1 MRQKIDSLMIGQ
13 ICRIEYII
21 CRQDTTLR
29 IKKAPFSKKIW
40 LSFFSPKDP
49 FFAFLDYSHQARHLD
64 GLELSRS
71 KGRTCGNDLAGRR
84 QPQAPKNRFLDD
96 WSDM

>member
-1 MRQKIDSLMIGQ
+1 MIGQ
-13 ICRIEYII
+13 MICRIEYIL
-21 CRQDTTLR
+21 CRQDTTL
-29 IKKAPFSKKIW
+29 ILVKKEI
-40 LSFFSPKDP
+40 LDLNFFHQKTH